1 MGVRKSLPDQL
12 LYCIRSNQTSI
23 MGNLWTLIRF
33 FAYHCICTVLYDMFN
48 ILLHPC
54 PPLHLGTG
62 PPWATSSSPWS
73 TPLPPSA
80 PSSSSLC
87 SLSLSRRYL
96 ACSFLGPN
104 STQTKRGARLT
115 RSTSP
120 ASRSFRFGGFWI
132 QRDSVASLGLVCHLF
147 SGCIAGL
154 RLCMWLHI
162 TSLLI
167 RLTVTFTFS
176 FQVNG

>member
-1 MGVRKSLPDQL
+1 MFQEIVIIVCIFDSHPYFSFFSLYSSCYVCL
-12 LYCIRSNQTSI
+12 
-23 MGNLWTLIRF
+23 
-33 FAYHCICTVLYDMFN
+33 
-48 ILLHPC
+48 
-54 PPLHLGTG
+54 LGTG
-62 PPWATSSSPWS
+62 APWGTLWRAWS
-73 TPLPPSA
+73 TQLPPSA

>member
-1 MGVRKSLPDQL
+1 MGKSKSFRYRKDKRFPPTQFNVPRNSHKCMYFWFSPIFFLFFSLYSSCYVCL
-12 LYCIRSNQTSI
+12 
-23 MGNLWTLIRF
+23 
-33 FAYHCICTVLYDMFN
+33 
-48 ILLHPC
+48 
-54 PPLHLGTG
+54 LGTG
-62 PPWATSSSPWS
+62 APWGTLWRAWS
-73 TPLPPSA
+73 TQLPPSA